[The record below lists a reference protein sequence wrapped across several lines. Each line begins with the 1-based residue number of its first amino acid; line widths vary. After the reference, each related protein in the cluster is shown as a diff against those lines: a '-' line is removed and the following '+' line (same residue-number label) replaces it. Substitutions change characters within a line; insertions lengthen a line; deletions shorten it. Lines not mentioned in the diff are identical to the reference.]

1 MSQYLSFELIN
12 KANPDIKVDLGY
24 WCTSIARGISWNFE
38 DIFKYTGENDVTLD
52 IDTLKSYIDILHSG
66 IDGYKENLRKE
77 QERKRENTELLVK
90 AQTQVVVD
98 AIRES
103 IDMNDDSIAD
113 WEEEIDTW
121 SSVESKLNFIL
132 NVLDE
137 NKNEWELRY
146 NNS

>member
-38 DIFKYTGENDVTLD
+38 DIFRYTGENDVTLD

-66 IDGYKENLRKE
+66 IDEYRENLRKE
-77 QERKRENTELLVK
+77 QERKRENTEILLK

-98 AIRES
+98 AIRED
-103 IDMNDDSIAD
+103 INMNEDSIAD
-113 WEEEIDTW
+113 WQEEIDTW

>member
-12 KANPDIKVDLGY
+12 KANPEIKVDLGY
-24 WCTSIARGISWNFE
+24 WCTSIARGISYNF
-38 DIFKYTGENDVTLD
+38 DDAFRYTGEEDVNLD
-52 IDTLKSYIDILHSG
+52 IETLNRYIESVHNG
-66 IDGYKENLRKE
+66 VEEYREYLRKE
-77 QERKRENTELLVK
+77 QERKKENMELLLK

-98 AIRES
+98 AIRED
-103 IDMNDDSIAD
+103 INDNEASIAD

-121 SSVESKLNFIL
+121 SSVESKLNFNL

>member
-52 IDTLKSYIDILHSG
+52 IDTLKSYIDTLHSG
-66 IDGYKENLRKE
+66 IDGYKEYLRKE
-77 QERKRENTELLVK
+77 QERKRENTELLIK

-98 AIRES
+98 AIRED
-103 IDMNDDSIAD
+103 INMNDDSIAD

-132 NVLDE
+132 SVLDE

>member
-38 DIFKYTGENDVTLD
+38 NIFKYTGENDVTLD

-66 IDGYKENLRKE
+66 IDEYRENLRKE
-77 QERKRENTELLVK
+77 QERKRENIEILLR
-90 AQTQVVVD
+90 AETQVVLD
-98 AIRES
+98 AIRED
-103 IDMNDDSIAD
+103 INMNDDSIAD

>member
-52 IDTLKSYIDILHSG
+52 IDTLKSYIDTLHSG
-66 IDGYKENLRKE
+66 IDGYKEYLRKE
-77 QERKRENTELLVK
+77 QERKRENTELLIK

>member
-12 KANPDIKVDLGY
+12 KANPEIKVDLGY
-24 WCTSIARGISWNFE
+24 WCTSIARGISYNF
-38 DIFKYTGENDVTLD
+38 DDAFRYTGEEDVNLD
-52 IDTLKSYIDILHSG
+52 IETLNRYIESVHNG
-66 IDGYKENLRKE
+66 VEEYREYLRKE
-77 QERKRENTELLVK
+77 QERKKENMELLLK

-98 AIRES
+98 AIRED
-103 IDMNDDSIAD
+103 INDNEASIAD

>member
-12 KANPDIKVDLGY
+12 KANPEIKVDLGY
-24 WCTSIARGISWNFE
+24 WCTSIARGISYNF
-38 DIFKYTGENDVTLD
+38 DDAFRYTGEEDVNLD
-52 IDTLKSYIDILHSG
+52 IETLNRYIESVHNG
-66 IDGYKENLRKE
+66 VEEYREYLRKE
-77 QERKRENTELLVK
+77 QERKKENMELLLK

-98 AIRES
+98 AIKED
-103 IDMNDDSIAD
+103 INDNEASIAD

>member
-66 IDGYKENLRKE
+66 IDGYKDNLRKE

-98 AIRES
+98 AIRED
-103 IDMNDDSIAD
+103 INMNDDSIAD

>member
-38 DIFKYTGENDVTLD
+38 DIFKYTGDNDVTLD

-77 QERKRENTELLVK
+77 QERKRENTEILLK

-98 AIRES
+98 SIRED
-103 IDMNDDSIAD
+103 INMNDDSIAD

>member
-24 WCTSIARGISWNFE
+24 WCTSIARGIAWNFE
-38 DIFKYTGENDVTLD
+38 DIFKYTGDEDVKLD
-52 IDTLKSYIDILHSG
+52 IETLKSYIETLH
-66 IDGYKENLRKE
+66 DGVEEYRKNLLKEQKQKEENL
-77 QERKRENTELLVK
+77 ELLLR

-98 AIRES
+98 AIKES

-121 SSVESKLNFIL
+121 SLVENKLRFIL
-132 NVLDE
+132 GVLEE
-137 NKNEWELRY
+137 NNEKWELLY

>member
-77 QERKRENTELLVK
+77 QERKRENTELLLK

-103 IDMNDDSIAD
+103 IDMNEDSIAD

-137 NKNEWELRY
+137 NKNEWVLIY

>member
-38 DIFKYTGENDVTLD
+38 NIFKYTGENDVTLD

-66 IDGYKENLRKE
+66 IDDYKENLRKE
-77 QERKRENTELLVK
+77 QERKRENTEILLK

-98 AIRES
+98 AIRED
-103 IDMNDDSIAD
+103 INMNEDSIAD

-121 SSVESKLNFIL
+121 SAVESKLNFIL
-132 NVLDE
+132 DVLDE

>member
-52 IDTLKSYIDILHSG
+52 IDTLKSYIDTLHSG
-66 IDGYKENLRKE
+66 IDGYKEYLRKE

>member
-66 IDGYKENLRKE
+66 IEDYRKNLLKEQKQKEENL
-77 QERKRENTELLVK
+77 ELLLR

-98 AIRES
+98 AIKES

-121 SSVESKLNFIL
+121 SLVENKLRFIL
-132 NVLDE
+132 GVLEE
-137 NKNEWELRY
+137 NNEKWELLY

>member
-52 IDTLKSYIDILHSG
+52 IDTLKSYIDTLHSG
-66 IDGYKENLRKE
+66 IDGYKEYLRKE
-77 QERKRENTELLVK
+77 QERKRENTELLIK

-98 AIRES
+98 AIRED
-103 IDMNDDSIAD
+103 INMNDDSIAD

-137 NKNEWELRY
+137 NKDEWELRY

>member
-52 IDTLKSYIDILHSG
+52 IDTLKSYIDTLHSG
-66 IDGYKENLRKE
+66 IDDYKENLRKE
-77 QERKRENTELLVK
+77 QERKRENTEILLK

-98 AIRES
+98 AIREG
-103 IDMNDDSIAD
+103 
-113 WEEEIDTW
+113 
-121 SSVESKLNFIL
+121 
-132 NVLDE
+132 
-137 NKNEWELRY
+137 Y
-146 NNS
+146 

>member
-52 IDTLKSYIDILHSG
+52 IDTLKSYIDTLHSG
-66 IDGYKENLRKE
+66 IDGYKEYLRKE
-77 QERKRENTELLVK
+77 QERKRENTEILLK

-98 AIRES
+98 AIRED
-103 IDMNDDSIAD
+103 INMNDDSIAD

>member
-38 DIFKYTGENDVTLD
+38 DIFRYTGENDVTLD
-52 IDTLKSYIDILHSG
+52 IDTLKSYIDTLHSG
-66 IDGYKENLRKE
+66 IDEYRENLRKA
-77 QERKRENTELLVK
+77 QDRKKENMELLLK

-98 AIRES
+98 AIREDINMDEDS
-103 IDMNDDSIAD
+103 IDD
-113 WEEEIDTW
+113 WMEEIDTW
-121 SSVESKLNFIL
+121 TRVENRLNYIL
-132 NVLDE
+132 TILEE
-137 NKNEWELRY
+137 NEKDWVLRY

>member
-38 DIFKYTGENDVTLD
+38 DIFRYTGENDVTLD
-52 IDTLKSYIDILHSG
+52 IDTLKSYIETLHDG
-66 IDGYKENLRKE
+66 IEEYKKNLLKEQKQKEENL
-77 QERKRENTELLVK
+77 ELLLR

-98 AIRES
+98 AIRED

>member
-12 KANPDIKVDLGY
+12 KANPHIKVDLGY

-52 IDTLKSYIDILHSG
+52 IDTLKSYIDTLHSG
-66 IDGYKENLRKE
+66 IDGYKEYLRKE
-77 QERKRENTELLVK
+77 QEKKRENTEILLK

-98 AIRES
+98 AIRED
-103 IDMNDDSIAD
+103 INMNEDSIAD

>member
-38 DIFKYTGENDVTLD
+38 DIFRYTGENDVTLD
-52 IDTLKSYIDILHSG
+52 IDTLKSYIETLHDG
-66 IDGYKENLRKE
+66 IEEYRKNLLKEQKQKEENL
-77 QERKRENTELLVK
+77 ELLLR

-98 AIRES
+98 AIRED
-103 IDMNDDSIAD
+103 INMNEDSIAD

>member
-1 MSQYLSFELIN
+1 MSQYLGFELIN
-12 KANPDIKVDLGY
+12 KENPEIKVDLGY
-24 WCTSIARGISWNFE
+24 WCTSIARGISYNFE
-38 DIFKYTGENDVTLD
+38 NIFNYTDNDVTLD
-52 IDTLKSYIDILHSG
+52 IDTLKSYIEILHNG
-66 IDGYKENLRKE
+66 IEKYKEYLREE
-77 QERKRENTELLVK
+77 QDNKRENTELLLK
-90 AQTQVVVD
+90 AQTQVAVD

-132 NVLDE
+132 NILEE
-137 NKNEWELRY
+137 NKEQWYLIY

>member
-38 DIFKYTGENDVTLD
+38 DIFKYTGENDATLD
-52 IDTLKSYIDILHSG
+52 IDTLKSYIDTLHSG
-66 IDGYKENLRKE
+66 IDEYKENLRKE
-77 QERKRENTELLVK
+77 QERKRENIEILLK

>member
-12 KANPDIKVDLGY
+12 KDNPDIKVDLGY

-52 IDTLKSYIDILHSG
+52 IDTLKSYIDTLHSG
-66 IDGYKENLRKE
+66 IDGYKEYLRKE
-77 QERKRENTELLVK
+77 QERKRENTELLIK

>member
-1 MSQYLSFELIN
+1 MSQYLSFELVN

-24 WCTSIARGISWNFE
+24 WCTSIARGISHNFE
-38 DIFKYTGENDVTLD
+38 NIFQYTGGDDAVLD
-52 IDTLKSYIDILHSG
+52 IDTLKSYIDTLHSG
-66 IDGYKENLRKE
+66 IDEYKECLRKE
-77 QERKRENTELLVK
+77 HERKRENTELLLK

-98 AIRES
+98 SIRES

-132 NVLDE
+132 DILDE

-146 NNS
+146 NNA

>member
-38 DIFKYTGENDVTLD
+38 DIFRYTGENDVTLD
-52 IDTLKSYIDILHSG
+52 IDTLKTYIDILHSG

-77 QERKRENTELLVK
+77 QERKRENIEILLK

-98 AIRES
+98 SIRES

>member
-12 KANPDIKVDLGY
+12 KANPEIKVDLGY
-24 WCTSIARGISWNFE
+24 WCTSIARGISYNF
-38 DIFKYTGENDVTLD
+38 DDAFRYTGEEDVNLD
-52 IDTLKSYIDILHSG
+52 IETLNRYIESVHNG
-66 IDGYKENLRKE
+66 VEEYREYLRKE
-77 QERKRENTELLVK
+77 QERKKENMELLLK

-98 AIRES
+98 AIRED
-103 IDMNDDSIAD
+103 INMNEDSIAD

>member
-38 DIFKYTGENDVTLD
+38 NIFKYTGENDVTLD

-77 QERKRENTELLVK
+77 QERKRENIEILLK

-98 AIRES
+98 AIREDINMS
-103 IDMNDDSIAD
+103 DDSIAD

-132 NVLDE
+132 DVLDE

>member
-12 KANPDIKVDLGY
+12 KDNPDIKVDLGY

-38 DIFKYTGENDVTLD
+38 NIFKYTGENDVTLD
-52 IDTLKSYIDILHSG
+52 IDTLKSYIDTLHSG
-66 IDGYKENLRKE
+66 IDGYKEYLRKE
-77 QERKRENTELLVK
+77 QERKRENTELLIK

-98 AIRES
+98 AIRED
-103 IDMNDDSIAD
+103 INMNDDSIAD

>member
-1 MSQYLSFELIN
+1 M
-12 KANPDIKVDLGY
+12 
-24 WCTSIARGISWNFE
+24 
-38 DIFKYTGENDVTLD
+38 
-52 IDTLKSYIDILHSG
+52 
-66 IDGYKENLRKE
+66 
-77 QERKRENTELLVK
+77 
-90 AQTQVVVD
+90 D
-98 AIRES
+98 AIRED
-103 IDMNDDSIAD
+103 INMNEDSIAD